1 MLAHEDQS
9 DGCFLGSWL
18 SNHLKIKVI
27 QDIKSSS
34 NINEVQRLIGKIV
47 SLDRFIS
54 KLVEKNLP
62 FFKVLRKAKELKWS
76 EEFWCFFEALE
87 QYFAELPLPVKS
99 LPRDTLYLYLFDT
112 SQAIS
117 STLLLEKKGTS
128 TPIHYVIKTTIKA
141 QALADF
147 MSKITVTTLSK
158 RVYQQDMDG
167 STTLSE
173 SGVGIVRTSHEG
185 GDLESSVRFDFKGLK
200 NEKEYRALTLGMKI
214 A

>member
-1 MLAHEDQS
+1 MS
-9 DGCFLGSWL
+9 PTVNSGCLLGSWL

-62 FFKVLRKAKELKWS
+62 FFKALRKAKELKWS

-87 QYFAELPLPVKS
+87 QYLAELPLPVKS

-128 TPIHYVIKTTIKA
+128 TPIYYVIKVLNKA
-141 QALADF
+141 EGHYPNIAKVVFTLV
-147 MSKITVTTLSK
+147 ITVHRL
-158 RVYQQDMDG
+158 RPYF
-167 STTLSE
+167 L
-173 SGVGIVRTSHEG
+173 
-185 GDLESSVRFDFKGLK
+185 
-200 NEKEYRALTLGMKI
+200 
-214 A
+214 